1 MKKRGG
7 GGEGRKVTSDSQAKG
22 ENVSR
27 QYQIQFHLE
36 RLSYPGEIGN
46 SGREKCLDGKQ
57 AVKNGE
63 CF

>member
-1 MKKRGG
+1 MKDRGG
-7 GGEGRKVTSDSQAKG
+7 GGEGRKVTSEAP
-22 ENVSR
+22 ECSR

-36 RLSYPGEIGN
+36 HLSYPGEIGN

>member
-1 MKKRGG
+1 MYLGNTKSNF
-7 GGEGRKVTSDSQAKG
+7 T
-22 ENVSR
+22 
-27 QYQIQFHLE
+27 E

>member
-1 MKKRGG
+1 MEREPKNER
-7 GGEGRKVTSDSQAKG
+7 EGRKRGSKEGVC
-22 ENVSR
+22 R
-27 QYQIQFHLE
+27 QYQIQLHLE

-57 AVKNGE
+57 AVENGE